1 MNSWNSHRVAKT
13 YMDRIRINLLWI
25 FSTDEM
31 SSIDQILSITAA
43 RNPSETFENWKFL
56 GYSCGVNP
64 VPVLGS
70 QPKPKMWRRMRNHRR
85 AKRAK
90 CRKENLKIAQITNIT
105 KTCCYETFQCGKRL
119 NQWDVGGLTYRYH
132 TFVFRMVERT
142 ADPSCSG
149 DKFNQCDV
157 GIGTYFCTQSRY
169 GWKFGNQIPCV

>member
-1 MNSWNSHRVAKT
+1 
-13 YMDRIRINLLWI
+13 MDRIRINLLWI

-43 RNPSETFENWKFL
+43 RNPSETFENWKFVVIL
-56 GYSCGVNP
+56 AGSILCQSSDPNLNQKCGEGWEITGGP
-64 VPVLGS
+64 R
-70 QPKPKMWRRMRNHRR
+70 KPNAGKKTWKLHKLQILR
-85 AKRAK
+85 KRVVMTLF
-90 CRKENLKIAQITNIT
+90 N
-105 KTCCYETFQCGKRL
+105 CGKRL

-157 GIGTYFCTQSRY
+157 GIGTYFCTQSRH